1 MMLKIF
7 WKSKTIWVNIIAL
20 SLAAIQVK
28 TGLVIP
34 GELQGILLA
43 LVNVILRMV
52 TKEQIVWK

>member
-1 MMLKIF
+1 MGKMILT
-7 WKSKTIWVNIIAL
+7 SKTIWVNVIAL
-20 SLAAIQVK
+20 ALASIQIK

-52 TKEQIVWK
+52 TKEPVAWK

>member
-1 MMLKIF
+1 MGKKILT
-7 WKSKTIWVNIIAL
+7 SKTIWVNIIAL
-20 SLAAIQVK
+20 ALASIQIK

-52 TKEQIVWK
+52 TKEPVAWK